1 MKRRRI
7 GFSGPSS
14 PDCQEPPLQSLSSAP
29 HLARVYLQLKDN
41 GPSYAPILPPWGPLA
56 AHVPLPQSPALVAS
70 NLKLPPQWP
79 GRHLSAGVAVAMLLT
94 ERAEGRHQHQQGPA
108 GPTVHAVSP
117 TLAQVAGGAGQ
128 APAAA
133 LVCQAA
139 QAGGVGGAGRGAV
152 GFQEEEGDLLGEEA

>member
-1 MKRRRI
+1 M
-7 GFSGPSS
+7 
-14 PDCQEPPLQSLSSAP
+14 SA
-29 HLARVYLQLKDN
+29 LGA
-41 GPSYAPILPPWGPLA
+41 
-56 AHVPLPQSPALVAS
+56 PLPQPPALVAS
-70 NLKLPPQWP
+70 HLKLPPQGP
-79 GRHLSAGVAVAMLLT
+79 GRNLGTGVAVTMLLT

-108 GPTVHAVSP
+108 GPTVRAVSP

-133 LVCQAA
+133 LVRQAA